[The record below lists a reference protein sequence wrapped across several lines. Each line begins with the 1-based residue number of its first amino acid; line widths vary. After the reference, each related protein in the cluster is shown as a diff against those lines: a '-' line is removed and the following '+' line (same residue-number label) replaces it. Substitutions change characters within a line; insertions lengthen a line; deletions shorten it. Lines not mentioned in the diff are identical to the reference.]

1 MKKKSS
7 NRWIR
12 SLIGILVV
20 LFASL
25 MFSRLNVFA
34 FILIVLFGLLLI
46 IEGVFNFH
54 TINHLSSKYKKH

>member
-1 MKKKSS
+1 MKKKS

-12 SLIGILVV
+12 SLFGILIV

-25 MFSRLNVFA
+25 MFSRLNIVI

-46 IEGVFNFH
+46 IEGAFNFH
-54 TINHLSSKYKKH
+54 TINHLSSKYNKH